1 MPIGSLSHVG
11 IAKETTF
18 GTAVAATDYVRFAS
32 ETIAETIEQVKS
44 DINMAIVDDS
54 PYQEGLHTVAG
65 DVKGDV
71 YPNIIGHFLRS
82 ALGAPVSTQPNS
94 GTAPTVYQHVFTPS
108 QTNFA
113 TTNALPSY
121 TLEVNRDLGAANA
134 FQYVGAVV
142 NELTMDFGVD
152 TKIMNF
158 TAAIL
163 AKALQGLI
171 TKTTPSFDA
180 QDPFVWSQV
189 SVQLNSATNA
199 NISTFEIGV
208 KNALDARPTLDGTK
222 TVNRILRNGK
232 REFPVKFT
240 VELQDTTEYQLWKNQ
255 SEVPLT
261 ITLTGANI
269 ASTYNYSIKFEFPK
283 FHFNAFPINVSG
295 AGVIT
300 AAMDGWGEYDPT
312 STYGMRVTLVN
323 TKSSY

>member
-11 IAKETTF
+11 LAKEATF

-32 ETIAETIEQVKS
+32 ETITETIEQVKS
-44 DINMAIVDDS
+44 DQNMAIVDDS

-65 DVKGDV
+65 DVKFDV

-82 ALGAPVSTQPNS
+82 ALGAPVTTQPNS
-94 GTAPTVYQHVFTPS
+94 STAPTVYQHVFTPA
-108 QTNFA
+108 QTAFA

-121 TLEVNRDLGAANA
+121 TLEVNRDLGASNA
-134 FQYVGAVV
+134 FQYVGAIVDQ
-142 NELTMDFGVD
+142 LTIDFGAS
-152 TKIMNF
+152 TKIMTS
-158 TAAIL
+158 TASIL

-171 TKTTPSFDA
+171 SKTTPSFDA
-180 QDPFVWSQV
+180 QDPFVWSQA
-189 SVQLNSATNA
+189 SIQLNSVTNT
-199 NISTFEIGV
+199 NISEFEVGV
-208 KNALDARPTLDGTK
+208 KNSLEAIPTLDGTK
-222 TVNRILRNGK
+222 TVNRILRNAK

-240 VELQDTTEYQLWKNQ
+240 VELQDTTEYNLWKAQ
-255 SEVPLT
+255 TEVPLT

-300 AAMDGWGEYDPT
+300 AAMDGWGEYDP
-312 STYGMRVTLVN
+312 SSLYGMRVTLVN

>member
-1 MPIGSLSHVG
+1 MPIGSLSHIG
-11 IAKETTF
+11 LSKETTF
-18 GTAVAATDYVRFAS
+18 GTAAAATDYVRFAS

-44 DINMAIVDDS
+44 DMNMAIVDEA
-54 PYQEGLHTVAG
+54 PYQEGLHTVQG
-65 DVKGDV
+65 DVKFDV

-82 ALGAPVSTQPNS
+82 ALGAPVTTQPNS
-94 GTAPTVYQHVFTPS
+94 GTAPTVYQHVFTPI

-113 TTNALPSY
+113 TSNCLPSY
-121 TLEVNRDLGAANA
+121 TLEVNRDLGASNA
-134 FQYVGAVV
+134 FQYVGAIVDQ
-142 NELTMDFGVD
+142 LTMDFGVG
-152 TKIMNF
+152 TKNM
-158 TAAIL
+158 TATATVI

-171 TKTTPSFDA
+171 TKTTPTFDV
-180 QDPFVWSQV
+180 QDPFVWSQA
-189 SVQLNSATNA
+189 SIQLNSASNTNIA
-199 NISTFEIGV
+199 EFEVGV
-208 KNALDARPTLDGTK
+208 KNSLDARPVMDGTK
-222 TVNRILRNGK
+222 TVNRVLRSAK

-312 STYGMRVTLVN
+312 STYGMRVTLIN